1 MGSGIL
7 QMPKKYILQGDE
19 TNMNNKKIILMAL
32 ICTLLM
38 GVLAGCRSNTN
49 ENQAEKSQNVSQK
62 EAIYDDSGKESTE
75 TEGKSGKVL
84 IVYYSATGNTEAV
97 VKTIAETMKADTFE
111 LKPVKPYSDDDLN
124 WSNKNSRVTKEHDNP
139 DSRKVE
145 LTATTV
151 DNWKSY
157 DTVLIGYPIWWGI
170 AAWPVDGFVKA
181 NDFTGKTVIP
191 FCTSTSSGIGES
203 GKLLAKMAGTGNW
216 LEGER
221 FRSGAST
228 EDIQAWAQSLGQ

>member
-1 MGSGIL
+1 M
-7 QMPKKYILQGDE
+7 K
-19 TNMNNKKIILMAL
+19 NKKIIIMGL
-32 ICTLLM
+32 ICTFFM
-38 GVLAGCRSNTN
+38 GVLAGCGSNTN
-49 ENQAEKSQNVSQK
+49 ANQSGKSQKVSQK
-62 EAIYDDSGKESTE
+62 KAINDDSGKKSTE

-84 IVYYSATGNTEAV
+84 VVYYSATGSTAAV
-97 VKTIAETMKADTFE
+97 AKTIAETMKADTFE

-124 WSNKNSRVTKEHDNP
+124 WSNNNSRVAKEHDNP
-139 DSRKVE
+139 NSRNVQ

-157 DTVLIGYPIWWGI
+157 DTVFIGYPIWWGI

-191 FCTSTSSGIGES
+191 FCTSSSSGIGDS
-203 GKLLAKMAGTGNW
+203 GNLLAKMAGKGNW

-221 FRSGAST
+221 FRSGVST
-228 EDIQAWAQSLGQ
+228 EDVQTWVESLRK

>member
-1 MGSGIL
+1 M
-7 QMPKKYILQGDE
+7 K
-19 TNMNNKKIILMAL
+19 NKKIIIMGL
-32 ICTLLM
+32 ICAFLM
-38 GVLAGCRSNTN
+38 GVLAGCGSNIN
-49 ENQAEKSQNVSQK
+49 ANQAEKSQK
-62 EAIYDDSGKESTE
+62 EEINDDSNKESTE
-75 TEGKSGKVL
+75 IEGKSGKVL
-84 IVYYSATGNTEAV
+84 VVYYSATGNTEAV
-97 VKTIAETMKADTFE
+97 AKTIAETMKADTFE

-124 WSNKNSRVTKEHDNP
+124 WSNNNSRVTKEHDNP
-139 DSRKVE
+139 DSRNVQ

-191 FCTSTSSGIGES
+191 FCTSVSSDIGDS
-203 GKLLAKMAGTGNW
+203 GNLLAKMAGTGNW

-221 FRSGAST
+221 FRSSASKKDVQT
-228 EDIQAWAQSLGQ
+228 WIESLRK